1 MPDLK
6 HLARSLFAETLAG
19 ISIPDTMRRKL
30 RREDSRI
37 RCAGSVINL
46 REFDSLR
53 VVAYGKATHAML
65 EGLAAVLGPHFPFT
79 GVASA
84 PVAPPRPLPGMR
96 YFTGGHP
103 LPNEDSLAAARE
115 ILALLAGCDER
126 TLIFFLLTGGG
137 SALVE
142 QLLVPGSTLDDIQS
156 LHRALVTC
164 GAPIDSM
171 NAVRKHLSAVKGGR
185 LAAAAPHAMKLSYG
199 VSDVP
204 PGRESALAS
213 GPSIPDPT
221 TREDAARVIKQFA
234 LEEKFPPRLR
244 EWLAQNSLP
253 ETPKDGDP
261 IFALSHFEL
270 LLGMEDLFAA
280 ARSAASAAGCVVACD
295 NSTDDW
301 PVRDAAAHLL
311 DQLEKLRAAHPGRL
325 VALIADGEVSCPVTG
340 PGSGGR
346 NAAFVLACV
355 EQLAGRHAAVLSAGT
370 DGIDGNSPAAG
381 ALADGQTL
389 ARARAAQLDP
399 VGYFLRSDAH
409 TFFARLGDSILTGP
423 TGNNLRDLRILL
435 AAG

>member
-6 HLARSLFAETLAG
+6 NLARSLFDQTLAG
-19 ISIPDTMRRKL
+19 ISIPETMRRKL

-37 RCAGSVINL
+37 RCAGAVINL
-46 REFDSLR
+46 REFESLR
-53 VVAYGKATHAML
+53 VVAYGKATHAMI
-65 EGLAAVLGPHFPFT
+65 EGLASVLGPHFPFT
-79 GVASA
+79 GVVSA
-84 PVAPPRPLPGMR
+84 PVPPHRPVPGIR

-115 ILALLAGCDER
+115 IFSLLASCDER
-126 TLIFFLLTGGG
+126 TLVFFLLTGGG

-142 QLLVPGSTLDDIQS
+142 QLLVPDCTLDDIQS

-185 LAAAAPHAMKLSYG
+185 LAAAAPRAMKLSYG

-213 GPSIPDPT
+213 GPTIPDPT
-221 TREDAARVIKQFA
+221 TREDAARVIKQFT
-234 LEEKFPPRLR
+234 LEEKFSPRLR
-244 EWLAQNSLP
+244 EWLANNPLP

-261 IFALSHFEL
+261 VFARSHFQL

-280 ARSAASAAGCVVACD
+280 ARHAAESAGCIVECD
-295 NSTDDW
+295 NATDDW

-311 DQLEKLRAAHPGRL
+311 DKLETLRAAHPGRL

-340 PGSGGR
+340 SGSGGR

-355 EQLAGRHAAVLSAGT
+355 EQLAGRSAAVLSAGT

-381 ALADGQTL
+381 ALADGQSL
-389 ARARAAQLDP
+389 SRARAAQLDP
-399 VGYFLRSDAH
+399 ADYFLRSDAY
-409 TFFARLGDSILTGP
+409 TFFARLGDAVLTGP